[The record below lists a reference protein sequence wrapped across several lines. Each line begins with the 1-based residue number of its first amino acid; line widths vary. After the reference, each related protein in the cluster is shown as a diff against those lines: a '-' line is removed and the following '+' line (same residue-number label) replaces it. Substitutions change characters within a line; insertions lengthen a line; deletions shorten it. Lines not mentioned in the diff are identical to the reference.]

1 MEDGGLTN
9 CGSHTNRKKHID
21 SFVVVYKYSWMWWG
35 IERGVVCDRVK
46 GSPFP
51 LPPDGRLTRLRK
63 GLQLP
68 S

>member
-1 MEDGGLTN
+1 MD
-9 CGSHTNRKKHID
+9 HTPTEKNILIL
-21 SFVVVYKYSWMWWG
+21 FVVVYKYSWMWWG